1 MSQDK
6 IDYSIDLGD
15 YDTTSYALS
24 SSGIDTIT
32 LDPNTFSSIT
42 SSTISVSPNYNWS
55 GTNGTGIYTTTGT
68 SGFPNSYTIGT
79 GGTYSINTSTPS
91 IQVKGDAEFD
101 GDVKVQGKSLNA
113 WMEIMEQRLAI
124 LVPDPK
130 KLEKFEALKKAYEHY
145 KTMESLCFEEEVKE
159 PK

>member
-1 MSQDK
+1 MSQDQ

-32 LDPNTFSSIT
+32 LDPSMLSSMAT
-42 SSTISVSPNYNWS
+42 STVSVSPSVYNWS
-55 GTNGTGIYTTTGT
+55 TNNIPTSGTYTISGT
-68 SGFPNSYTIGT
+68 SNYAFNN
-79 GGTYSINTSTPS
+79 NTTTPS

-113 WMEIMEQRLAI
+113 WMETMEKHLAI

-159 PK
+159 TN

>member
-68 SGFPNSYTIGT
+68 SPYIISN
-79 GGTYSINTSTPS
+79 GGGYSINTTTPS

-101 GDVKVQGKSLNA
+101 GDIKMQGKSLNA

-159 PK
+159 SK